1 MQKFIYPLRV
11 LLAQLIISFGAFL
24 TPAQALTIIG
34 EGPDVSYALIEADE
48 FGDDPLVYQ
57 YRYDFDSSAPLD
69 SYALFTGID
78 SAVPE
83 LNLGF
88 INFGDEVS
96 PNYFLNSI
104 TYGTTT
110 LTNTPFPLIGPFWA
124 QWVRGG
130 QAGFLDLV
138 PVPSSEW
145 QFGSGISYPYRVI
158 EPDSWDGFV
167 FSQESR
173 PPSIAPPIDAN
184 PGPEPNPPLGNVPP
198 VDVNPVPE
206 RGSSLLLLV
215 GGTVALWL
223 FRRGHEEKRI

>member
-1 MQKFIYPLRV
+1 MQKFICPMRV

-24 TPAQALTIIG
+24 APGQALTIIG
-34 EGPDVSYALIEADE
+34 EGLDVSYALIEADA
-48 FGDDPLVYQ
+48 FGDEPIVFQ
-57 YRYDFDSSAPLD
+57 YRYDFDPSSPLD
-69 SYALFTGID
+69 GYALSTAID
-78 SAVPE
+78 SAAPE
-83 LNLGF
+83 LTLGF
-88 INFGDEVS
+88 INFGDEEF

-130 QAGFLDLV
+130 QAGFLELL

-145 QFGSGISYPYRVI
+145 QFGSGISYPYRVV
-158 EPDSWDGFV
+158 EPGSWDGFV

-173 PPSIAPPIDAN
+173 PPSDVQLVDPNPI
-184 PGPEPNPPLGNVPP
+184 PEPGSPGSVPP
-198 VDVNPVPE
+198 VGVNPVPE
-206 RGSSLLLLV
+206 AGSSLLLLV

-223 FRRGHEEKRI
+223 FRRGHEEKRV